1 MVLEELAR
9 IEAEKIA
16 EAAVSA
22 HGALVAQVEKDLN
35 ASFERDLKKE
45 REKVETLEKL
55 AEEARMELDRLRA
68 EREEEKNI
76 LLGGRAAVESEME
89 VLSKLRSEV
98 EEQLHSVLSK
108 KVEISFEKSRIEKLQ
123 KEIENENLAVVQLQY
138 ELEVERKALSMA
150 RQEFLTLEISSTLN
164 LFSLIPNLF
173 LGCMLSLH
181 FSTDNVF
188 YWFLI

>member
-35 ASFERDLKKE
+35 ASYERDLKKE

-76 LLGGRAAVESEME
+76 LLRGRAAVESEME

-108 KVEISFEKSRIEKLQ
+108 KVEISFEKSRIEKLH

-150 RQEFLTLEISSTLN
+150 RQGFLTLEISSALN
-164 LFSLIPNLF
+164 LFSLIPNLS

-181 FSTDNVF
+181 FSTENVI

>member
-1 MVLEELAR
+1 VVLEELAR

-76 LLGGRAAVESEME
+76 LRGRAAVESEME

-108 KVEISFEKSRIEKLQ
+108 KVEISFEKSRIEKLH

>member
-76 LLGGRAAVESEME
+76 LRGRAAVESEME

-108 KVEISFEKSRIEKLQ
+108 KVEISFEKSRIEKLH

-150 RQEFLTLEISSTLN
+150 RQEFLTLEISSALN